1 MSDGTI
7 VGSALRG
14 GNELVPPTT
23 ADVLPLVH
31 PRSWHR
37 FVGPGISL
45 LLLVAVVMRL
55 RHIDT
60 TSMVRLMPTSVGFW
74 FAFLVYYF
82 MSPAT
87 EWVIFRR
94 LWGIPPRGF
103 FALVRKLVSNELLM
117 GYVGELSFYTWARRN
132 AHLTA
137 APFGAIKDVTIL
149 SGLVGNFMTLVMV
162 GLAAPLLGS
171 IELGVPKGTLIWS
184 AVIVVVSSA
193 AVLLFRRTFFTLP
206 RKNLLM
212 IAALHL
218 MRVITTTAVAAL
230 MWHLLLPSVALT
242 WWLVL
247 GALRLLVSRLPL
259 LPNKDVVFAGLA
271 SFLVGNA
278 VGIGS
283 AMALMAALILTMHL
297 VMGAMLGAGELASRR
312 TTT

>member
-1 MSDGTI
+1 MSEGLTATS
-7 VGSALRG
+7 GLSADQVLEPLTSA
-14 GNELVPPTT
+14 NVPP
-23 ADVLPLVH
+23 LVR
-31 PRSWHR
+31 PRHWHR
-37 FVGPGISL
+37 YVGLGISL
-45 LLLVAVVMRL
+45 LLLGAVIIRL
-55 RHIDT
+55 RHVDA
-60 TSMVRLMPTSVGFW
+60 TSMMRMTPTGVGFW
-74 FAFLVYYF
+74 FAFLLYYF

-117 GYVGELSFYTWARRN
+117 GYVGELYFYTWARRN

-162 GLAAPLLGS
+162 GMAAPLLGS

-193 AVLLFRRTFFTLP
+193 AVLLFRRTLFTLP
-206 RKNLLM
+206 RKDLLT

-271 SFLVGNA
+271 SFLVGNE

-297 VMGAMLGAGELASRR
+297 VMGATLGAGEFASRK
-312 TTT
+312 TAT